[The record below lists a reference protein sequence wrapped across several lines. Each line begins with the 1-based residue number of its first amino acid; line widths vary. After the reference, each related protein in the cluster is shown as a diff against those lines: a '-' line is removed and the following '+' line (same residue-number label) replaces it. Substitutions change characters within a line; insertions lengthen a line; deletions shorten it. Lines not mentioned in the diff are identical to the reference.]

1 MKTKYSFNNKHLS
14 RDEIIKL
21 VKNQLQ
27 SDASKKAM
35 DHLKNCVF
43 CNEAFE
49 GVKQLPDIT
58 VLHTLNSQ
66 WKTNR
71 PLKKKYTKLE
81 VNLNTLYIILIF
93 AGLIALVIIFFFF
106 FL

>member
-1 MKTKYSFNNKHLS
+1 MKTKYSFTNRHLS

-27 SDASKKAM
+27 GDASTKAIK
-35 DHLKNCVF
+35 HLKNCEF
-43 CNEAFE
+43 CNEAYE

-71 PLKKKYTKLE
+71 SLKKKYTKLE
-81 VNLNTLYIILIF
+81 INLNSLYIILIF
-93 AGLIALVIIFFFF
+93 VGLIALAIIFFFF